1 MKASPKKKGVSRRWK
16 WAFSVRLLHT
26 CQPASCN
33 NNKADGNSIRNSKTA
48 NPNFQ
53 KKLPTAK
60 FLDSPEDKI
69 HGKVKV
75 LKRPECESSKS
86 SKYSPKIY
94 VLSLFFFFSP
104 SSSPK
109 QMSKGAPK
117 SVIHSGNQSSS
128 DFWKEE
134 EPTEVSF
141 AGREGFYQF
150 PSISSS
156 SSHLIVSIFDFSCMY
171 VCMYRAYF
179 FQNQI
184 A

>member
-33 NNKADGNSIRNSKTA
+33 NNKADGNSKRNSKTA

-75 LKRPECESSKS
+75 LKRPECE
-86 SKYSPKIY
+86 
-94 VLSLFFFFSP
+94 
-104 SSSPK
+104 
-109 QMSKGAPK
+109 
-117 SVIHSGNQSSS
+117 
-128 DFWKEE
+128 
-134 EPTEVSF
+134 
-141 AGREGFYQF
+141 
-150 PSISSS
+150 
-156 SSHLIVSIFDFSCMY
+156 
-171 VCMYRAYF
+171 
-179 FQNQI
+179 
-184 A
+184 